1 MTCRF
6 AICIVNCDLLYL
18 LICVRYFVCY
28 QIVRIIV
35 YNMDT
40 IYHIENVFTFGNSS
54 GSKLFTFQLVIVSS
68 SDESVEFE
76 TVRDMFESVCYYT
89 LF

>member
-1 MTCRF
+1 MPDKLT
-6 AICIVNCDLLYL
+6 
-18 LICVRYFVCY
+18 
-28 QIVRIIV
+28 
-35 YNMDT
+35 MD
-40 IYHIENVFTFGNSS
+40 IENVFTFGNSS

-76 TVRDMFESVCYYT
+76 TVRNMIESVCYYT